1 MANDADKL
9 RNSRIVQQSVNPFGT
24 NFPAGVQS
32 QRNKNLV
39 KHNKG
44 DHFHHNRIV
53 DVLAPFFENNTP
65 QESLAMVDDLWSRGI
80 TVGNNDLNL
89 TGVPEQDHIKS
100 SGIHQYAI
108 ENNIQA
114 NKKGFQNTGEGAF
127 EQMKSLENKIS
138 QLPFDQKLQAL
149 NIFLDNVQPALD
161 EQMTRMGYSQPSREE
176 VAADWRMRVNA
187 EHDEIVKAYED
198 KKFKEAMR
206 KAELVRQEK
215 NKRIA
220 NNYSIELK
228 YSAKNLNKLL
238 GVIRSL

>member
-53 DVLAPFFENNTP
+53 DVLAPYFDNNSP
-65 QESLAMVDDLWSRGI
+65 QESLAMVDYLWSKGI

-89 TGVPEQDHIKS
+89 TGVPEKDHIKS

-108 ENNIQA
+108 VC
-114 NKKGFQNTGEGAF
+114 KPTNTKCTNTKRTGALSSTT
-127 EQMKSLENKIS
+127 Q
-138 QLPFDQKLQAL
+138 
-149 NIFLDNVQPALD
+149 
-161 EQMTRMGYSQPSREE
+161 R
-176 VAADWRMRVNA
+176 
-187 EHDEIVKAYED
+187 D
-198 KKFKEAMR
+198 KKVRNCPSTMPHFAYLLVDHSLTISVELPVPSVLLSGSSFSTSLRSMARLAAWAVKRTRVWAR
-206 KAELVRQEK
+206 KR
-215 NKRIA
+215 
-220 NNYSIELK
+220 
-228 YSAKNLNKLL
+228 
-238 GVIRSL
+238 